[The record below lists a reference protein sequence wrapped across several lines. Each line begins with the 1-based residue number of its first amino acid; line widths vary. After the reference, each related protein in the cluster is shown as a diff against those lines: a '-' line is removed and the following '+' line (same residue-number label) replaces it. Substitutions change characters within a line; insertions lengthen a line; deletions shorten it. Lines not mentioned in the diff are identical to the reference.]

1 LISPFPIKLCLMSH
15 RLRWAV
21 LALVAA
27 GASLTGVSPTQDA
40 VASGA
45 TRSLTIF
52 HAHTKEQETIT
63 FKESGSFSSAGLQK
77 LNWLL
82 RDWRADEPIRMDPNL
97 FDLLWEVY
105 RASGSSGPI
114 HVVSAYRSPGTNA
127 MLRRRSSG
135 VARHSMHM
143 TGQAMDFNLPDV
155 SMAKVRD
162 IGLRMQSGGVGYY
175 PRANNPWVHLD
186 TGGVRHW
193 PKVPRDHLV
202 RLFPDEKTVH
212 IPRDGKPLAGFELAR
227 ASIEARG
234 GSVSSGYIDIAE
246 GRATG
251 KSLFQILFGGG
262 EEEEDVA
269 PRGRGRTAVAA
280 RGRRPADRQQV
291 AAVASDPTEGSAV
304 SFFNQNT
311 TTTYAAQTPASQASI
326 RVAAAPPSR
335 PTPLPEAKEE
345 PRNGESRNGESRR
358 EETKTDEARS
368 VELAALAPRAAPTS
382 TRADE
387 SATTG
392 RNVTVP
398 LPLRR
403 PAGLGAQP
411 SGPVLVNVPLPLQR
425 PASLLAATSG
435 PRETD
440 EPVLTASAGR
450 LVNVP
455 LPLARAATTA
465 SAASIGLRTA
475 PMPATSSALGFAPPQ
490 ANPAN
495 PLASGPGNAF
505 DKRGLNSLVANV
517 STASAT
523 ATASRV
529 APASVTSLVNP
540 QGVTGRF
547 GDASAPPQTS
557 GFSGSAIRPIGTGFR
572 STP

>member
-1 LISPFPIKLCLMSH
+1 M
-15 RLRWAV
+15 AV
-21 LALVAA
+21 IGV
-27 GASLTGVSPTQDA
+27 GAFSTGISPTQNA

-45 TRSLTIF
+45 TRVLTIY

-105 RASGSSGPI
+105 RASGSSSPI

-155 SMAKVRD
+155 SMSKVRD
-162 IGLRMQSGGVGYY
+162 IGLRMQAGGVGYY

-262 EEEEDVA
+262 EDEEEVA

-280 RGRRPADRQQV
+280 RSRRPAERQQM
-291 AAVASDPTEGSAV
+291 AAASSDPTEGSAV
-304 SFFNQNT
+304 SFFNQNS
-311 TTTYAAQTPASQASI
+311 TTTYAPQTPAAQATI

-335 PTPLPEAKEE
+335 PTPLPELREDAKA
-345 PRNGESRNGESRR
+345 
-358 EETKTDEARS
+358 DEARGQEAKGQEAKP
-368 VELAALAPRAAPTS
+368 VDVAALNPRAVPTS
-382 TRADE
+382 TRTDE
-387 SATTG
+387 DSAAG
-392 RNVTVP
+392 RSVTIP
-398 LPLRR
+398 LPQRR
-403 PAGLGAQP
+403 PANFGAQP
-411 SGPVLVNVPLPLQR
+411 SAPVLVNVPLPLAR
-425 PASLLAATSG
+425 PTMLMAAAPVTQ
-435 PRETD
+435 
-440 EPVLTASAGR
+440 EPVAREPAAREPEQPIVTATAGR
-450 LVNVP
+450 LVTVP
-455 LPLARAATTA
+455 LPLARVATTTA

-475 PMPATSSALGFAPPQ
+475 PTSPPVAALGFAPAPSG
-490 ANPAN
+490 PSN

-505 DKRGLNSLVANV
+505 DRRGLNSLVSNV
-517 STASAT
+517 STASVAAAQT
-523 ATASRV
+523 RV
-529 APASVTSLVNP
+529 NPPSVTSLANP

-547 GDASAPPQTS
+547 GEASAPPPTS
-557 GFSGSAIRPIGTGFR
+557 GFSGSAIRPLGTGFR
-572 STP
+572 SAP